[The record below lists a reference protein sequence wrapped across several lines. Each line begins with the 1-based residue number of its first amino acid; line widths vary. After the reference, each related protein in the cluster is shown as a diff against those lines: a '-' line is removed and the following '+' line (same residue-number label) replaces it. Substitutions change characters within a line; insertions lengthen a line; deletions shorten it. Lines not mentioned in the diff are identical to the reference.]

1 MIIPMKY
8 TARFINGAA
17 FKPTDWGDEGRPII
31 RIAQLTGKDFDNYYD
46 GEVNPRY
53 YVENGDLLFSWSAT
67 LDSFIWERGSGILNQ
82 HIFKVEPF
90 EGTHKHFLYY
100 SLKHYTQ
107 IWADVDAHGSTM
119 RHIKKDSL
127 GNKIWFPSWA
137 NQTQIADF
145 LDRETSRIDRL
156 IEMKRRQISLT
167 QEHVEQDCLQLL
179 TCGQADQ
186 HDLISDPRFDWITL
200 RPHDWEPIKL
210 KWFFRENTD
219 YSKDGKET
227 LFSLRMKEGLVP
239 HNDVSDKP
247 IPPEDLVGY
256 KRVQPGEVV
265 MNRMRA
271 AIGLFGLATSSG
283 IVSPDY
289 SIFTVSKK
297 AYAPYFLRLFKTEP
311 MMSAFRLLSKGLGNG
326 SQGFMRLN
334 ADRFGSIKVAVPS
347 YEEQVQISELIEK
360 KIERASMLIG
370 SIGKSIDLL
379 VEKRAALI
387 TAAVT
392 GQLDVT
398 SQASVKLSANDNV
411 PLLVAAEIIRKH
423 ERSQKFGRVKFQK
436 IVYLA
441 EAHCGVHEF
450 GGKYQREAAGPLD
463 RVLLNNLEGQLAE
476 TGLYQAEQA
485 EDGGAV
491 TYKALA
497 SGDDKRNAL
506 SRALGDRANRFRD
519 MLVKLR
525 DMDTHAVE
533 AITTLYAVWNDFLI
547 DGEAPDDRAIIK
559 GVLEDWHPEKKDKFC
574 VDELQTW
581 LGWMRR
587 NDFTPKGRGPRTSTG
602 RLFV

>member
-90 EGTHKHFLYY
+90 EGTHKRFLYY

-137 NQTQIADF
+137 KQTQIADF

-156 IEMKRRQISLT
+156 IEKKRCFSGLVEAAQGSLIADAVSGALFGPKQRRDADWLGHIPKDWKFQRAKIHFRERVGRSET
-167 QEHVEQDCLQLL
+167 GDEELL
-179 TCGQADQ
+179 TVSHITGVTSRADKDVHMFLAESNEGYKLVKPNDIVINTMWAWMGAMGVSQ
-186 HDLISDPRFDWITL
+186 LTGLISPSYGIY
-200 RPHDWEPIKL
+200 EPI
-210 KWFFRENTD
+210 
-219 YSKDGKET
+219 
-227 LFSLRMKEGLVP
+227 
-239 HNDVSDKP
+239 SDAF
-247 IPPEDLVGY
+247 IPEY
-256 KRVQPGEVV
+256 
-265 MNRMRA
+265 
-271 AIGLFGLATSSG
+271 
-283 IVSPDY
+283 
-289 SIFTVSKK
+289 
-297 AYAPYFLRLFKTEP
+297 
-311 MMSAFRLLSKGLGNG
+311 
-326 SQGFMRLN
+326 
-334 ADRFGSIKVAVPS
+334 
-347 YEEQVQISELIEK
+347 
-360 KIERASMLIG
+360 
-370 SIGKSIDLL
+370 IDLL
-379 VEKRAALI
+379 IRSDVFVAEATRRSKGIHSSRLRLYPDAFLDTRLPVPPRHEQEEIVSIVQTRLKKDRDLRALNEKTIDLLLEKRSALI

-398 SQASVKLSANDNV
+398 SSRSFQTPANDNI
-411 PLLVAAEIIRKH
+411 PLLIAAEIIRIH
-423 ERSQKFGRVKFQK
+423 ARAQKFGRVKFQK
-436 IVYLA
+436 IIYLA

-450 GGKYQREAAGPLD
+450 GGEYQREAAGPLD
-463 RVLLNNLEGQLAE
+463 RVLLHTLEGQLAE
-476 TGLYQAEQA
+476 TGLYRAEQA

-491 TYKALA
+491 TYKTMGSDDYESNALA
-497 SGDDKRNAL
+497 RTLGE
-506 SRALGDRANRFRD
+506 RADRFRH
-519 MLVKLR
+519 MLTKLR
-525 DMDTHAVE
+525 EMDTHAVE

-559 GVLEDWHPEKKDKFC
+559 GVLEDWHPEKKDKFRTN
-574 VDELQTW
+574 ELQTW
-581 LGWMRR
+581 LGWIRR
-587 NDFTPKGRGPRTSTG
+587 NDFIPKGQGPRTTTG